1 MQMSIHNV
9 ELVFSLNAFF
19 LMNLILDSISIKAT
33 NSQIDP
39 FPGWNL
45 VLETCINS
53 WLTEVKKLAVE
64 FYDLDHSKVIAK
76 AVQDVNM

>member
-9 ELVFSLNAFF
+9 ELVFGLNAFF

-33 NSQIDP
+33 NSQIALNP

-53 WLTEVKKLAVE
+53 
-64 FYDLDHSKVIAK
+64 
-76 AVQDVNM
+76 